1 MTKLELLATLIYPNL
16 PYTLNDLELKYP
28 KRNLDGQAM
37 VTRFAPSP
45 TGFLH
50 TGSLFASLIS
60 WRLAK
65 QSNGVFF
72 CRLEDTDTKREIVG
86 SGDLVLNE
94 LAIFGINPDESFIAG
109 GAYGPYRQSERKFLY
124 DATIKDLIIKG
135 RAYPC
140 FCSHETLN
148 QMREVQ
154 ESIKVNPG
162 YYGDY
167 AICRKL
173 TTDEM
178 IEKVKAG
185 ESYVIRFK
193 SLGHHDNKIT
203 IHDEIRG
210 TLELTENDQDIVI
223 MKGDGLPT
231 YHFAHLVDDHFMK
244 TTHIT
249 RGEEWMPS
257 LPIHIELFEA
267 ANWEKPKYAH
277 LPVIMKLEDGRRR
290 KLSKRKDPEAA
301 VSYFLEAGYPIE
313 GIMEYLMT
321 IANSNFE
328 EWRLNNLSADIYEFN
343 LSFDKMT
350 LDGALFDLE
359 KVQSISKER
368 LGAMN
373 ADEIGHKALA
383 WATQYQ
389 SEFAKVIQD
398 DFEYFK
404 AILSI
409 ERGGE
414 KPRKDYTRYSDIF
427 PIIDFMYEKYFDKS
441 LNEELPFNPIFTVE
455 QRINVFK
462 KFLSNPALD
471 LDEESWFNNLK
482 QLGSEIGFAPSA
494 KEYKKNKEA
503 YLGHIGDFAEI
514 IRIAISGRKNTP
526 NFYYVLRLLGIDRIR
541 SRIEKTM
548 KTF

>member
-1 MTKLELLATLIYPNL
+1 MTKLELLANLIYPNL
-16 PYTLNDLELKYP
+16 RETLDDLEKKYP
-28 KRNLDGQAM
+28 KRNLDEQAM

-65 QSNGVFF
+65 QTNGVFF
-72 CRLEDTDTKREIVG
+72 CRLEDTDTKREIAG
-86 SGDLVLNE
+86 TGDLVLNE
-94 LAIFGINPDESFIAG
+94 LSIFGINPDESFIAG
-109 GAYGPYRQSERKFLY
+109 GAYGPYRQSERKELY
-124 DATIKDLIIKG
+124 DTIIKELIIRG

-140 FCSHETLN
+140 FCSHDTLN
-148 QMREVQ
+148 QMREYQ

-162 YYGDY
+162 YYGEY
-167 AICRKL
+167 ATCRKL
-173 TTDEM
+173 SVDEM
-178 IEKVKAG
+178 IEKVKNG
-185 ESYVIRFK
+185 ESFVMRFK
-193 SLGHHDNKIT
+193 SMGHHDNKIT

-210 TLELTENDQDIVI
+210 TLELTQNDQDIVI

-231 YHFAHLVDDHFMK
+231 YHFAHLVDDHFMR

-267 ANWEKPKYAH
+267 MDWVKPYYAH
-277 LPVIMKLEDGRRR
+277 LPVIMKLEDGRKR

-301 VSYFLEAGYPIE
+301 VSFFLEAGYPIE

-328 EWRLNNLSADIYEFN
+328 EWRLNNLTANIFDFN

-368 LGAMN
+368 LGAMSS
-373 ADEIGHKALA
+373 DEIGQKALA
-383 WATQYQ
+383 WAIKYQ
-389 SEFAKVIQD
+389 PDFAKAINQD
-398 DFEYFK
+398 FYYFK

-427 PIIDFMYEKYFDKS
+427 PIIDFMYDEYFDKA
-441 LNEELPFNPIFTVE
+441 LNVELPFNPIFTKE
-455 QRINVFK
+455 QKIIVLE

-482 QLGSEIGFAPSA
+482 QLGNEIGFAPNA

-503 YLGHIGDFAEI
+503 FLGHIGDFAEI
-514 IRIAISGRKNTP
+514 IRISISGRKNTP
-526 NFYYVLRLLGIDRIR
+526 NFYHVLRILGLERIKN
-541 SRIEKTM
+541 RIIKTV

>member
-1 MTKLELLATLIYPNL
+1 MTKLELLANLIYPNL
-16 PYTLNDLELKYP
+16 TETLDYLEKKYP
-28 KRNLDGQAM
+28 KRNLGEQAM

-65 QSNGVFF
+65 QTNGVFF
-72 CRLEDTDTKREIVG
+72 CRLEDTDTKREIAG
-86 SGDLVLNE
+86 TGDLVLNE
-94 LAIFGINPDESFIAG
+94 LSIFGINPDESFIAG
-109 GAYGPYRQSERKFLY
+109 GAYGPYRQSERKELY
-124 DATIKDLIIKG
+124 DTVIKELIIRG

-140 FCSHETLN
+140 FCSHDTLN
-148 QMREVQ
+148 QMREYQ

-162 YYGDY
+162 YYGEY
-167 AICRKL
+167 ATCRKL
-173 TTDEM
+173 SVDEM
-178 IEKVKAG
+178 IEKIQNG
-185 ESYVIRFK
+185 ESYVMRFK
-193 SLGHHDNKIT
+193 SMGHHDNKIT

-210 TLELTENDQDIVI
+210 TLELTQNDQDIVI

-231 YHFAHLVDDHFMK
+231 YHFAHLVDDHFMR

-257 LPIHIELFEA
+257 LPIHIELFESMD
-267 ANWEKPKYAH
+267 WVKPKYAH
-277 LPVIMKLEDGRRR
+277 LPVIMKLEDGRKR

-301 VSYFLEAGYPIE
+301 VSFFLEAGYPIE

-328 EWRLNNLSADIYEFN
+328 EWRLNHLTSNIYDFN

-368 LGAMN
+368 LGAMSS
-373 ADEIGHKALA
+373 DEIGHKALA
-383 WATQYQ
+383 WAMKYHPD
-389 SEFAKVIQD
+389 FAKSIHL
-398 DFEYFK
+398 DFGYFK
-404 AILSI
+404 SILSI

-427 PIIDFMYEKYFDKS
+427 PIIDFMYDEYFDKAF
-441 LNEELPFNPIFTVE
+441 EQELPFNPVFTKE
-455 QRINVFK
+455 QKILVLE
-462 KFLSNPALD
+462 KFLSNPALE

-482 QLGSEIGFAPSA
+482 QLGSEIGFAPNA

-503 YLGHIGDFAEI
+503 YLGHVGDFAEI
-514 IRIAISGRKNTP
+514 IRISISGRKNTP
-526 NFYYVLRLLGIDRIR
+526 NFYHVLRILGIERIK

-548 KTF
+548 RTF

>member
-1 MTKLELLATLIYPNL
+1 MTKLELLASLIYPNL
-16 PYTLNDLELKYP
+16 SYTLNDLELKYP

-72 CRLEDTDTKREIVG
+72 CRLEDTDTKREIAG
-86 SGDLVLNE
+86 TGDLVLNE
-94 LAIFGINPDESFIAG
+94 LSIFGINPDESFIAG
-109 GAYGPYRQSERKFLY
+109 GLYGPYRQSERKFLY
-124 DATIKDLIIKG
+124 DATIKDLIING

-148 QMREVQ
+148 QMREEQ

-162 YYGDY
+162 YYGEY

-178 IEKVKAG
+178 IEKVKKG
-185 ESYVIRFK
+185 EPYVIRFK

-231 YHFAHLVDDHFMK
+231 YHFAHLVDDHFMR

-267 ANWEKPKYAH
+267 SGWEKPKYAH

-328 EWRLNNLSADIYEFN
+328 EWRLNNLSADIYDFN

-368 LGAMN
+368 LGAMS

-383 WATQYQ
+383 WAKRYQ
-389 SEFAKVIQD
+389 TEFATVIQQ
-398 DFEYFK
+398 DFDYFK

-427 PIIDFMYEKYFDKS
+427 PIIDFMYDEYFDKA
-441 LNEELPFNPIFTVE
+441 LNEELPFNPLFTKE
-455 QRINVFK
+455 QRIMVFE
-462 KFLSNPALD
+462 KFLSNPSLE

-482 QLGSEIGFAPSA
+482 QLGSEIGFAPNA

-503 YLGHIGDFAEI
+503 YSGHIGDFAEI

-526 NFYYVLRLLGIDRIR
+526 NFYYVLKLLGIDRIK

>member
-1 MTKLELLATLIYPNL
+1 MTKLEQLAKLIYPNL
-16 PYTLNDLELKYP
+16 DYTLEDLEIKYP
-28 KRNLDGQAM
+28 KRNLSEGAM

-60 WRLAK
+60 WRMAK

-72 CRLEDTDTKREIVG
+72 CRLEDTDTKREIAG
-86 SGDLVLNE
+86 TGDLVLNE
-94 LAIFGINPDESFIAG
+94 LAVFGINPDESFIRG
-109 GAYGPYRQSERKFLY
+109 GDYGPYRQSERKFLY
-124 DATIKDLIIKG
+124 DATIYDFILKG

-140 FCSHETLN
+140 FCSHDTLN
-148 QMREVQ
+148 QMREYQ

-162 YYGDY
+162 YYGEY

-173 TTDEM
+173 SVDEM
-178 IEKVKAG
+178 IAKIQNNEP
-185 ESYVIRFK
+185 YVIRFK
-193 SLGHHDNKIT
+193 SMGHHDNKVSVF
-203 IHDEIRG
+203 DQIRG
-210 TLELTENDQDIVI
+210 QLELTENDQDIVI
-223 MKGDGLPT
+223 MKSDGLPT
-231 YHFAHLVDDHFMK
+231 YHFAHLVDDHFMR

-257 LPIHIELFEA
+257 LPIHLELFEA
-267 ANWEKPKYAH
+267 AGWDKPLYAH

-301 VSYFLEAGYPIE
+301 VSYFLEQGYPIE

-328 EWRLNNLSADIYEFN
+328 EWRLSHLTDDIYSFN
-343 LSFDKMT
+343 LAFDKMT
-350 LDGALFDLE
+350 LDGALFDIE

-368 LGAMN
+368 LGLMSAE
-373 ADEIGHKALA
+373 EIATKALL
-383 WATQYQ
+383 WAEKYQ
-389 SEFAKVIQD
+389 VEFAKAIHQD
-398 DFEYFK
+398 FDYFK
-404 AILSI
+404 SILSI

-414 KPRKDYTRYSDIF
+414 KPRKDYIRYSDIY
-427 PIIDFMYEKYFDKS
+427 PIIDFMYDDVFEKALS
-441 LNEELPFNPIFTVE
+441 TELPFNPLFNNDLKITVF
-455 QRINVFK
+455 NT
-462 KFLSNPALD
+462 FLANPALD
-471 LDEESWFNNLK
+471 LNEEEWFNNLK
-482 QLGSEIGFAPSA
+482 ALAGTCGFAQNA

-503 YLGHIGDFAEI
+503 YIGHVGDFAEI

-526 NFYYVLRLLGIDRIR
+526 NFYHVLRILGINKIKE
-541 SRIEKTM
+541 RIEKTI

>member
-1 MTKLELLATLIYPNL
+1 MTKLELLANLIYPNL
-16 PYTLNDLELKYP
+16 KETLNDLEVKYP
-28 KRNLDGQAM
+28 KRNLGDEAM

-72 CRLEDTDTKREIVG
+72 CRLEDTDTKREIAG
-86 SGDLVLNE
+86 TGDLVLNE
-94 LAIFGINPDESFIAG
+94 LSIFGINPDESFIAG
-109 GAYGPYRQSERKFLY
+109 GAYGPYRQSERKELY
-124 DATIKDLIIKG
+124 DTTIKELIIRG

-140 FCSHETLN
+140 FCSHDTLN
-148 QMREVQ
+148 QMREYQ

-162 YYGDY
+162 YYGEY
-167 AICRKL
+167 ATCRKL
-173 TTDEM
+173 SVDEM
-178 IEKVKAG
+178 IEKIKNG
-185 ESYVIRFK
+185 ESYVMRFK
-193 SLGHHDNKIT
+193 SMGHHDNKIT

-210 TLELTENDQDIVI
+210 TLELTQNDQDIVI

-231 YHFAHLVDDHFMK
+231 YHFAHLVDDHFMR

-267 ANWEKPKYAH
+267 MDWVKPKYAH
-277 LPVIMKLEDGRRR
+277 LPVIMKLEDGRKR

-301 VSYFLEAGYPIE
+301 VSFFLEAGYPIE

-328 EWRLNNLSADIYEFN
+328 EWRLINLTSNIYDFN

-368 LGAMN
+368 LGAMSS
-373 ADEIGHKALA
+373 DEIGQKALA
-383 WATQYQ
+383 WANKYHLD
-389 SEFAKVIQD
+389 FAKAINQ

-404 AILSI
+404 TILSI

-427 PIIDFMYEKYFDKS
+427 PIIDFMYDEYFDQS
-441 LNEELPFNPIFTVE
+441 FEQELPFNPAFNKE
-455 QRINVFK
+455 QKILVLE

-482 QLGSEIGFAPSA
+482 QLGSEIGFAPNA

-503 YLGHIGDFAEI
+503 FLGHIGDFAEI
-514 IRIAISGRKNTP
+514 IRISISGRKNTP
-526 NFYYVLRLLGIDRIR
+526 NFYHVLRILGLERVIN
-541 SRIEKTM
+541 RIEKTM

>member
-1 MTKLELLATLIYPNL
+1 MSKLEQLAKLIYPNL
-16 PYTLNDLELKYP
+16 GYTLADLETKYP
-28 KRNLDGQAM
+28 NRCLSEGAM

-65 QSNGVFF
+65 QSEGVFF
-72 CRLEDTDTKREIVG
+72 CRLEDTDTKREIAG
-86 SGDLVLNE
+86 TGDLVLNE
-94 LAIFGINPDESFIAG
+94 LSIFGINPDESFLKG

-124 DATIKDLIIKG
+124 DATIYDFILKG

-148 QMREVQ
+148 QMREYQ
-154 ESIKVNPG
+154 ESIKANPG
-162 YYGDY
+162 YYGEY
-167 AICRKL
+167 ATCRKL
-173 TTDEM
+173 SVDEM
-178 IEKVKAG
+178 IEKIQNK
-185 ESYVIRFK
+185 EPYVIRFK
-193 SLGHHDNKIT
+193 SLGNQANKVTVI
-203 IHDEIRG
+203 DQIRG
-210 TLELTENDQDIVI
+210 KLELTENDQDIVI
-223 MKGDGLPT
+223 MKSDGLPT
-231 YHFAHLVDDHFMK
+231 YHFAHLVDDHFMR

-257 LPIHIELFEA
+257 LPIHLELFEA
-267 ANWEKPKYAH
+267 AGWNKPIYAH

-301 VSYFLEAGYPIE
+301 VSFFLEQGYPIE

-328 EWRLNNLSADIYEFN
+328 EWRLSHPTEDIYQFN
-343 LSFDKMT
+343 LAFDKMT
-350 LDGALFDLE
+350 LDGALFDIE

-368 LGAMN
+368 LGLMS
-373 ADEIGHKALA
+373 ADEICEKALS
-383 WATQYQ
+383 WAEKYQ
-389 SEFAKVIQD
+389 LVFAQAIKQD
-398 DFEYFK
+398 IDYFK
-404 AILSI
+404 SILSI

-414 KPRKDYTRYSDIF
+414 KPRKDYIRYSDIY
-427 PIIDFMYEKYFDKS
+427 PIIDFMYDEVFDQAI
-441 LNEELPFNPIFTVE
+441 LLELPFNPIYSIE
-455 QRINVFK
+455 QRNLVFNT
-462 KFLSNPALD
+462 FLANPALD
-471 LDEESWFNNLK
+471 LNEEEWFNNLK
-482 QLGSEIGFAPSA
+482 VLAQTCGFAQNA

-503 YLGHIGDFAEI
+503 YIGHVGDFAEI

-526 NFYYVLRLLGIDRIR
+526 NFYHILRILGINRIQE
-541 SRIEKTM
+541 RIKKTM

>member
-1 MTKLELLATLIYPNL
+1 MTKLELLANLIYPSL
-16 PYTLNDLELKYP
+16 KTTLNDLEKKYP
-28 KRNLDGQAM
+28 KRNLGDEAM

-65 QSNGVFF
+65 QTNGVFF
-72 CRLEDTDTKREIVG
+72 CRLEDTDTKREIAG
-86 SGDLVLNE
+86 TGDLVLNE
-94 LAIFGINPDESFIAG
+94 LSIFGINPDESFIAG
-109 GAYGPYRQSERKFLY
+109 GAYGPYRQSERKELY
-124 DATIKDLIIKG
+124 DTIIKELIIRG

-140 FCSHETLN
+140 FCSHDTLN
-148 QMREVQ
+148 QMREYQ

-162 YYGDY
+162 YYGEY
-167 AICRKL
+167 ATCRKL
-173 TTDEM
+173 SVDEM
-178 IEKVKAG
+178 IEKIQNG
-185 ESYVIRFK
+185 ESYVMRFK
-193 SLGHHDNKIT
+193 SMGHHDNKIT

-210 TLELTENDQDIVI
+210 TLELTQNDQDIVI

-231 YHFAHLVDDHFMK
+231 YHFAHLVDDHFMR

-257 LPIHIELFEA
+257 LPIHIELFESMD
-267 ANWEKPKYAH
+267 WVKPKYAH
-277 LPVIMKLEDGRRR
+277 LPVIMKLEDARKR

-301 VSYFLEAGYPIE
+301 VSFFLEAGYPIE

-328 EWRLNNLSADIYEFN
+328 EWRLNHLNANIYDFN

-368 LGAMN
+368 LGAMSS
-373 ADEIGHKALA
+373 DEIGQKALA
-383 WATQYQ
+383 WANKYHLD
-389 SEFAKVIQD
+389 FAKAINQD
-398 DFEYFK
+398 FDYFK
-404 AILSI
+404 TILSI

-427 PIIDFMYEKYFDKS
+427 PIIDFMYDEYFDQS
-441 LNEELPFNPIFTVE
+441 FNQELPFNPVFTKE
-455 QRINVFK
+455 QKILVLE

-482 QLGSEIGFAPSA
+482 QLGSEIGFAPNA

-514 IRIAISGRKNTP
+514 IRISISGRKNTP
-526 NFYYVLRLLGIDRIR
+526 NFYHVLKILGLERIKN
-541 SRIEKTM
+541 RINKTM

>member
-1 MTKLELLATLIYPNL
+1 MTKLELLANLIYPNL
-16 PYTLNDLELKYP
+16 RETLDDLEKKYP
-28 KRNLDGQAM
+28 KRNLDEQAM

-65 QSNGVFF
+65 QTNGVFF
-72 CRLEDTDTKREIVG
+72 CRLEDTDTKREIAG
-86 SGDLVLNE
+86 TGDLVLNE
-94 LAIFGINPDESFIAG
+94 LSIFGINPDESFIAG
-109 GAYGPYRQSERKFLY
+109 GAYGPYRQSERKELY
-124 DATIKDLIIKG
+124 DTIIKELIIRG

-140 FCSHETLN
+140 FCSHDTLN
-148 QMREVQ
+148 QMREYQ

-162 YYGDY
+162 YYGEY
-167 AICRKL
+167 ATCRKL
-173 TTDEM
+173 SVDEM
-178 IEKVKAG
+178 IEKVKNG
-185 ESYVIRFK
+185 ESFVMRFK
-193 SLGHHDNKIT
+193 SMGHHDNKIT

-210 TLELTENDQDIVI
+210 TLELTQNDQDIVI

-231 YHFAHLVDDHFMK
+231 YHFAHLVDDHFMR

-267 ANWEKPKYAH
+267 MDWVKPYYAH
-277 LPVIMKLEDGRRR
+277 LPVIMKLEDGRKR

-301 VSYFLEAGYPIE
+301 VSFFLEAGYPIE

-328 EWRLNNLSADIYEFN
+328 EWRLNNLTANIFDFN

-368 LGAMN
+368 LGAMSS
-373 ADEIGHKALA
+373 DEIGQKALA
-383 WATQYQ
+383 WAIKYQ
-389 SEFAKVIQD
+389 PDFAKAINQD
-398 DFEYFK
+398 FYYFK

-427 PIIDFMYEKYFDKS
+427 TIIDFMYDEYFDKA
-441 LNEELPFNPIFTVE
+441 LNVELPFNPIFTKE
-455 QRINVFK
+455 QKIIVLE

-482 QLGSEIGFAPSA
+482 QLGNEIGFAPNA

-503 YLGHIGDFAEI
+503 FLGHIGDFAEI
-514 IRIAISGRKNTP
+514 IRISISGRKNTP
-526 NFYYVLRLLGIDRIR
+526 NFYHVLRILGLERIKN
-541 SRIEKTM
+541 RIIKTV

>member
-1 MTKLELLATLIYPNL
+1 MTKLELLANLIYPNL
-16 PYTLNDLELKYP
+16 RETLDDLEKKYP
-28 KRNLDGQAM
+28 KRNLGEQAM

-65 QSNGVFF
+65 QTNGVFF
-72 CRLEDTDTKREIVG
+72 CRLEDTDTKREIAG
-86 SGDLVLNE
+86 TGDLVLNE
-94 LAIFGINPDESFIAG
+94 LSIFGINPDESFIAG
-109 GAYGPYRQSERKFLY
+109 GAYGPYRQSERKELY
-124 DATIKDLIIKG
+124 DTIIKELIIRG

-140 FCSHETLN
+140 FCSHDTLN
-148 QMREVQ
+148 QMREYQ

-162 YYGDY
+162 YYGEY
-167 AICRKL
+167 ATCRKL
-173 TTDEM
+173 SVDEM
-178 IEKVKAG
+178 IEKVKNG
-185 ESYVIRFK
+185 ESFVMRFK
-193 SLGHHDNKIT
+193 SMGHHDNKIT

-210 TLELTENDQDIVI
+210 TLELTQNDQDIVI

-231 YHFAHLVDDHFMK
+231 YHFAHLVDDHFMR

-267 ANWEKPKYAH
+267 MDWVKPYYAH
-277 LPVIMKLEDGRRR
+277 LPVIMKLEDGRKR

-301 VSYFLEAGYPIE
+301 VSFFLEAGYPIE

-328 EWRLNNLSADIYEFN
+328 EWRLNNLTANIFDFN

-368 LGAMN
+368 LGAMSS
-373 ADEIGHKALA
+373 DEIGQKALA
-383 WATQYQ
+383 WAIKYQ
-389 SEFAKVIQD
+389 PDFAKAINQD
-398 DFEYFK
+398 FDYFK

-427 PIIDFMYEKYFDKS
+427 TIIDFMYDEYFDKA
-441 LNEELPFNPIFTVE
+441 LNVELPFNPIFTKE
-455 QRINVFK
+455 QKIIVLE

-482 QLGSEIGFAPSA
+482 QLGNEIGFAPNA

-503 YLGHIGDFAEI
+503 FLGHIGDFAEI
-514 IRIAISGRKNTP
+514 IRISISGRKNTP
-526 NFYYVLRLLGIDRIR
+526 NFYHVLRILGLERIKN
-541 SRIEKTM
+541 RIIKTV